1 MQLETGVNELAKK
14 QMSTAKLKK
23 VQVKV
28 PKKLYRAL
36 RKEAK
41 KEDVA
46 VSELALAISERGIRK
61 GKKSKA

>member
-1 MQLETGVNELAKK
+1 MAKK
-14 QMSTAKLKK
+14 QTSTAKLKRA
-23 VQVKV
+23 QVKV
-28 PKKLYRAL
+28 PKKLYKAL
-36 RKEAK
+36 KKEAK